1 MQGEIYSGHATDAPC
16 GQDCLK
22 TRNWGSIH
30 GRPQGATLLYTT
42 RSACKSIVGSP
53 LWASIVHL

>member
-1 MQGEIYSGHATDAPC
+1 MQGEIYSGNATDAPC

-30 GRPQGATLLYTT
+30 GRPQGATLLYSYT
-42 RSACKSIVGSP
+42 RSASCIVG
-53 LWASIVHL
+53 